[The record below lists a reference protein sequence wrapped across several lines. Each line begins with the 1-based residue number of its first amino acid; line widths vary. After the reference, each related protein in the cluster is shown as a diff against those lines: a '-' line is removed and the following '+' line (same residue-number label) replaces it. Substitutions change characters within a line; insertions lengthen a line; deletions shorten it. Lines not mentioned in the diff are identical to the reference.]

1 MVKRKSERKLTGNQ
15 WKSEAHRRFKGDTL
29 DQLIELVEV
38 APREHGLQSPTS
50 NPNPAGTTEEAR
62 FGLVE

>member
-1 MVKRKSERKLTGNQ
+1 MVKRKSKRKLTGNQ

-38 APREHGLQSPTS
+38 NLREHGLQSSTS
-50 NPNPAGTTEEAR
+50 DPNPARTAEEA
-62 FGLVE
+62 